1 MNLIGPYQWALFF
14 GIGQSRFLL
23 ATDVAG
29 KKFALLEIRASMTG
43 DYSEYSRLYNTFI
56 QAAQIL

>member
-1 MNLIGPYQWALFF
+1 MHLIGRYQWALFF

-29 KKFALLEIRASMTG
+29 KKFALLEIGASMAG
-43 DYSEYSRLYNTFI
+43 DYSECSRLFNTFI